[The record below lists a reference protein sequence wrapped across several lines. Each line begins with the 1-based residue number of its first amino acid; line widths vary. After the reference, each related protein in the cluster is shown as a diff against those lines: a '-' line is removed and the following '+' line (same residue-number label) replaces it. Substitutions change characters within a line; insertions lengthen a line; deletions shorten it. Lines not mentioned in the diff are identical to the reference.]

1 MTVPELQKEAIKR
14 NLNKSGKKQQL
25 IARLSIWVRDEV
37 AKADGIS
44 KESPSTGG
52 GDDVDETTRSDVDS
66 TCSESTELSE
76 ELELFGEES
85 SDEDSD
91 DSDQE
96 EEVLVGPEEE
106 INDAMESDDEDITD
120 ESGTEGRMKSTLK
133 KLFGVSVFVGRR
145 ISMAW

>member
-1 MTVPELQKEAIKR
+1 M
-14 NLNKSGKKQQL
+14 

>member
-1 MTVPELQKEAIKR
+1 M
-14 NLNKSGKKQQL
+14 

-44 KESPSTGG
+44 KECPPAGG
-52 GDDVDETTRSDVDS
+52 GDDVDETNRGDADS

-76 ELELFGEES
+76 ELELFGEEF

-96 EEVLVGPEEE
+96 EELLVGPEEE
-106 INDAMESDDEDITD
+106 INDAMESDEEDITD

-133 KLFGVSVFVGRR
+133 KLFGVSVFVGRVSR
-145 ISMAW
+145 AW

>member
-44 KESPSTGG
+44 KESPPSTGG
-52 GDDVDETTRSDVDS
+52 GDDVDETTRRDVDS

-96 EEVLVGPEEE
+96 EEVSLGPEEE
-106 INDAMESDDEDITD
+106 VNDAMESDEEDITD

-133 KLFGVSVFVGRR
+133 KLFGVSVFVGGV
-145 ISMAW
+145 SMTW

>member
-44 KESPSTGG
+44 KECPPAGG
-52 GDDVDETTRSDVDS
+52 GDDVDETNRGDADS

-76 ELELFGEES
+76 ELELFGEEF

-96 EEVLVGPEEE
+96 EELLVGPEEE
-106 INDAMESDDEDITD
+106 INDAMESDEEDITD

-133 KLFGVSVFVGRR
+133 KLFGVSVFVGRVSR
-145 ISMAW
+145 AW